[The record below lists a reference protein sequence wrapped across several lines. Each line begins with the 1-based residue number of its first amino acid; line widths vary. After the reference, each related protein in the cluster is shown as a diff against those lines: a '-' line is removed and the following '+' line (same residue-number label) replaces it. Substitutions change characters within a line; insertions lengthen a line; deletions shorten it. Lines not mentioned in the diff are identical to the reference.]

1 MTDEQ
6 EQELRAA
13 AVAWQR
19 ARDAAKR
26 AWQNDEARAIIAGT
40 AVCEQAGDGKFTRTW
55 AAVECTPALLR
66 AAAAAETAC
75 VKLLFAAF
83 PVPPDEAPAPVEA
96 PPAGEEGQP

>member
-19 ARDAAKR
+19 ARDAARR
-26 AWQNDEARAIIAGT
+26 AWQCDEANAIMAGT
-40 AVCEQAGDGKFTRTW
+40 AVCEQAGDGRFTRTW

-66 AAAAAETAC
+66 AAAAAEAAC
-75 VKLLFAAF
+75 VKLLFATF
-83 PVPPDEAPAPVEA
+83 PVPPAEAPAPEA
-96 PPAGEEGQP
+96 PPAPAEVLP